1 MKIPFYRSV
10 FWRMIAAVSFSFLAI
25 LSGSF
30 AFLYASVSDSLKER
44 TDAEKIQSFRQ
55 LGYNID
61 TFCQDVERLTG
72 RLISETALTDMV
84 YIGKESPG
92 TEFSMRAA
100 YFRELGQILEQY
112 QYVESICFYNA
123 EGLVLS
129 MDGRQNIIQGRE
141 QDRGI
146 FYEEKLEPFCS
157 GQNSD
162 LWGVKWSGGY
172 TNNDFFPALNKDD
185 ETVYYL
191 SACRPMYW
199 GSYQAWVVVNVSLD
213 YFTDIYNSDARGGVP
228 EELTYIVD
236 AQGQVISHPLQEAL
250 GRKREGDWRRE
261 EADTIYSFEE
271 NGCQVLCYPLT
282 IAGWT
287 MIDEMPLEAI
297 LEDTKGMQVTF
308 LATIAVAI
316 CLVVFFSVFWVNRLV
331 RPLRAT
337 TEALRRMEGGEL
349 EIAPLEGGESR
360 DEIGLLVRQFNRMT
374 GRIEGLVEENAAME
388 KKKRELEIR
397 ALKSQLNPHFLYNTL
412 NTVKWM
418 AVMKGEK
425 DIVDCLDALGDILRP
440 MYQGSSPFWSLA
452 EEIDYIEDYGRVMR
466 HRYGG
471 QARLILEP
479 EEDTL
484 EASVPK
490 FVLQPLVEN
499 AFLYGRREEGAAL
512 VEIRVDSKKEGDIL
526 LVVVADNGN
535 GIGTEALEALRGNI
549 RMGKKTAHIGLSN
562 VNDRIRLLCGERYGL
577 EIDSAP
583 DRGFAVMVH
592 LPYRDWE
599 NEKS

>member
-157 GQNSD
+157 GQKSD
-162 LWGVKWSGGY
+162 FWGVKWFGGY

-388 KKKRELEIR
+388 KKKREMEIQ

>member
-157 GQNSD
+157 GQKSD
-162 LWGVKWSGGY
+162 FWGVKWFGGY

-271 NGCQVLCYPLT
+271 NGC
-282 IAGWT
+282 
-287 MIDEMPLEAI
+287 
-297 LEDTKGMQVTF
+297 
-308 LATIAVAI
+308 
-316 CLVVFFSVFWVNRLV
+316 
-331 RPLRAT
+331 
-337 TEALRRMEGGEL
+337 
-349 EIAPLEGGESR
+349 
-360 DEIGLLVRQFNRMT
+360 
-374 GRIEGLVEENAAME
+374 
-388 KKKRELEIR
+388 
-397 ALKSQLNPHFLYNTL
+397 
-412 NTVKWM
+412 
-418 AVMKGEK
+418 
-425 DIVDCLDALGDILRP
+425 
-440 MYQGSSPFWSLA
+440 
-452 EEIDYIEDYGRVMR
+452 
-466 HRYGG
+466 
-471 QARLILEP
+471 
-479 EEDTL
+479 
-484 EASVPK
+484 
-490 FVLQPLVEN
+490 
-499 AFLYGRREEGAAL
+499 
-512 VEIRVDSKKEGDIL
+512 
-526 LVVVADNGN
+526 
-535 GIGTEALEALRGNI
+535 
-549 RMGKKTAHIGLSN
+549 
-562 VNDRIRLLCGERYGL
+562 
-577 EIDSAP
+577 
-583 DRGFAVMVH
+583 
-592 LPYRDWE
+592 
-599 NEKS
+599 

>member
-141 QDRGI
+141 RDRGI

-157 GQNSD
+157 GQKSD
-162 LWGVKWSGGY
+162 FWGVKWFGGY

-388 KKKRELEIR
+388 KKKREMEIQ

-549 RMGKKTAHIGLSN
+549 RMGKKAAHIGLSN

>member
-10 FWRMIAAVSFSFLAI
+10 FWRMIAAGSFSFLAI

-157 GQNSD
+157 GQKSD
-162 LWGVKWSGGY
+162 FWGVKWFGGY

-388 KKKRELEIR
+388 KKKREMEIQ

>member
-1 MKIPFYRSV
+1 MKWF
-10 FWRMIAAVSFSFLAI
+10 
-25 LSGSF
+25 
-30 AFLYASVSDSLKER
+30 
-44 TDAEKIQSFRQ
+44 
-55 LGYNID
+55 
-61 TFCQDVERLTG
+61 
-72 RLISETALTDMV
+72 
-84 YIGKESPG
+84 
-92 TEFSMRAA
+92 
-100 YFRELGQILEQY
+100 
-112 QYVESICFYNA
+112 
-123 EGLVLS
+123 
-129 MDGRQNIIQGRE
+129 
-141 QDRGI
+141 
-146 FYEEKLEPFCS
+146 
-157 GQNSD
+157 
-162 LWGVKWSGGY
+162 GGY

-388 KKKRELEIR
+388 KKKREMEIQ

-592 LPYRDWE
+592 LPYRD
-599 NEKS
+599 

>member
-100 YFRELGQILEQY
+100 YFRELGQILDQY

-141 QDRGI
+141 RDRGI

-157 GQNSD
+157 GQKSD
-162 LWGVKWSGGY
+162 FWGVKWFGGY

-388 KKKRELEIR
+388 KKKREMEIQ

>member
-157 GQNSD
+157 GQKSD
-162 LWGVKWSGGY
+162 FWGVKWFGGY

-236 AQGQVISHPLQEAL
+236 AQGQVISHPLKEAL

-388 KKKRELEIR
+388 KKKREMEIQ

>member
-10 FWRMIAAVSFSFLAI
+10 FWRMMAAVSFSFLAI

-30 AFLYASVSDSLKER
+30 LFLYANVSDSLKER
-44 TDAEKIQSFRQ
+44 TDAEKIQSFHQ

-61 TFCQDVERLTG
+61 TFCQDVERLTE

-84 YIGKESPG
+84 YVGKESPG
-92 TEFSMRAA
+92 TEYSMRAA
-100 YFRELGQILEQY
+100 YFRELGQILTQY

-129 MDGRQNIIQGRE
+129 MDGRQNTIQGKE
-141 QDRGI
+141 QDKGI

-157 GQNSD
+157 GEKYD
-162 LWGVKWSGGY
+162 YGGVKWFGGY
-172 TNNDFFPALNKDD
+172 TNNDFFPALSKYD

-199 GSYQAWVVVNVSLD
+199 GAFQAWVVVNVNLD
-213 YFTDIYNSDARGGVP
+213 YFTDIYNSDGKGGVP
-228 EELTYIVD
+228 EEQTYIVD
-236 AQGQVISHPLQEAL
+236 AQGRIISHPLREAL
-250 GRKREGDWRRE
+250 GRTRPGDWRRE
-261 EADTIYSFEE
+261 EADAIYSFEE

-282 IAGWT
+282 VAGWT

-297 LEDTKGMQVTF
+297 LEDAKDMRITF
-308 LATIAVAI
+308 LATIAVAV
-316 CLVVFFSVFWVNRLV
+316 CLVVLFSVFWVNRLV
-331 RPLRAT
+331 QPLRAT

-349 EIAPLEGGESR
+349 EIAPLKGGESR
-360 DEIGLLVRQFNRMT
+360 DEIGLLVRQFNRMS

-388 KKKRELEIR
+388 KKKREMEIQS
-397 ALKSQLNPHFLYNTL
+397 LKSQLNPHFLYNTL

-418 AVMKGEK
+418 AVLKGEE
-425 DIVDCLDALGDILRP
+425 DMVDCLDALGDILRP
-440 MYQGSSPFWSLA
+440 MYRGSSPFWSFA
-452 EEIDYIEDYGRVMR
+452 EEMDYIEDYGRVMR
-466 HRYGG
+466 HRYGD
-471 QARLILEP
+471 QVCLVLEP
-479 EEDTL
+479 EEETL
-484 EASVPK
+484 EAGVPK

-499 AFLYGRREEGAAL
+499 AFLYGRKEEGTAL
-512 VEIRVDSKKEGDIL
+512 EIRVSSRREDDIL
-526 LVVVADNGN
+526 LLQVMDDGD
-535 GIGTEALEALRGNI
+535 GIGREALEALRENV

-562 VNDRIRLLCGERYGL
+562 VNDRIRLLCGEGYGL
-577 EIDSAP
+577 TIDSAP
-583 DRGFAVMVH
+583 DRGFVVLVH

>member
-157 GQNSD
+157 RQKSD
-162 LWGVKWSGGY
+162 FWGVKWFGGY

-388 KKKRELEIR
+388 KKKREMEIQ

>member
-123 EGLVLS
+123 EGLGLS

-157 GQNSD
+157 GQKSD
-162 LWGVKWSGGY
+162 FWGVKWFGGY

-388 KKKRELEIR
+388 KKKREMEIQ

>member
-157 GQNSD
+157 GQKSD
-162 LWGVKWSGGY
+162 FWGVKWFGGY

-388 KKKRELEIR
+388 KKKREMEIR

>member
-10 FWRMIAAVSFSFLAI
+10 FWRLIAAVSFSFLAI

-157 GQNSD
+157 GQKSD
-162 LWGVKWSGGY
+162 FWGVKWFGGY

-236 AQGQVISHPLQEAL
+236 AQGQVISHPLKEAL

-316 CLVVFFSVFWVNRLV
+316 CLVVFFSVFWVIRLV

-388 KKKRELEIR
+388 KKKREMEIQ

>member
-141 QDRGI
+141 RDRGI

-157 GQNSD
+157 GQKSD
-162 LWGVKWSGGY
+162 FWGVKWFGGY

-360 DEIGLLVRQFNRMT
+360 DEIGL
-374 GRIEGLVEENAAME
+374 VEENAAME
-388 KKKRELEIR
+388 KKKREMEIQ

>member
-141 QDRGI
+141 RDRGI

-157 GQNSD
+157 RQKSD
-162 LWGVKWSGGY
+162 FWGVKWFGGY

-388 KKKRELEIR
+388 KKKREMEIQ

>member
-1 MKIPFYRSV
+1 
-10 FWRMIAAVSFSFLAI
+10 MIAAVSFSFLAI

-141 QDRGI
+141 RDRGI

-157 GQNSD
+157 GQKSD
-162 LWGVKWSGGY
+162 FWGVKWFGGY

-388 KKKRELEIR
+388 KKKREMEIQ

>member
-157 GQNSD
+157 GQKSD
-162 LWGVKWSGGY
+162 FWGVKWFGGY

-250 GRKREGDWRRE
+250 GRKREGDGRRE

-388 KKKRELEIR
+388 KKKREMEIQ

>member
-141 QDRGI
+141 RDRGI

-157 GQNSD
+157 GQKSD
-162 LWGVKWSGGY
+162 FWGVKWFGGY

-185 ETVYYL
+185 KTVYYL

-388 KKKRELEIR
+388 KKKREMEIQ

>member
-10 FWRMIAAVSFSFLAI
+10 FWRLIAAVSFSFLAI

-157 GQNSD
+157 GQKSD
-162 LWGVKWSGGY
+162 FWGVKWFGGY

-236 AQGQVISHPLQEAL
+236 AQGQVISHPLKEAL

-388 KKKRELEIR
+388 KKKREMEIQ